1 MNYES
6 YKTVESR
13 ACPGVRFRVRRLS
26 LTRRMELVGLIRETG
41 EKLAFH
47 MAGDSVVDAAQ
58 AAEIRARMD
67 ELYIRWGL
75 TEIEGLTIDGEEVRT
90 ENLLE
95 RGPDA
100 LAREIVDTVK
110 NELFLNEEERKN

>member
-1 MNYES
+1 MHYES
-6 YKTVESR
+6 YLTMDSQ

-26 LTRRMELVGLIRETG
+26 LARRMELVRLIRETG

-47 MAGDSVVDAAQ
+47 MAGDSVIDAAQ

-75 TEIEGLTIDGEEVRT
+75 AEISGIMIDGEPIAL
-90 ENLLE
+90 ENLLD
-95 RGPDA
+95 RGPDS
-100 LAREIVDTVK
+100 LAREIVEAIK
-110 NELFLNEEERKN
+110 GELFLDEDERKN

>member
-1 MNYES
+1 MDYES

-13 ACPGVRFRVRRLS
+13 ACRGVRFRVRRLS

-41 EKLAFH
+41 ETLAFH

-58 AAEIRARMD
+58 AAGIRARMD
-67 ELYIRWGL
+67 ALYIRWGL
-75 TEIEGLTIDGEEVRT
+75 EEISGMTVDGEPIGL

-100 LAREIVDTVK
+100 LAREIVEAIK
-110 NELFLNEEERKN
+110 SELFLDEEERKN